1 MCKHTVYKTSI
12 EVTMLKATKVRIY
25 PTPEQAEF
33 LNRQFGAVRFAYNKA
48 LHIISSKYKRHGLK
62 LKAKKDLKPLLAVA
76 KTSRKYHWLKDF
88 DSIALQQA
96 CINLDKAFSRFFD
109 PKLTSRYPKFKS
121 KHGRQ
126 SSYHCM
132 SVGCGDDWVKVAKL
146 KQPIKA
152 RIHRKLEGKLKSI
165 TLSRTVTGE
174 YYASLLH
181 DDGLEAPAPIQS
193 LDEDQVQALDMGLTH
208 LAIDSSGDK
217 TPNPRFLKKA
227 SANLRR
233 KQKALSRCK
242 KGSKG
247 RVKARLKLAK
257 AHQRLANARA
267 DFQHKLS
274 RQLIDENQA
283 VIVETLKVK
292 NMLKNRKLSKHIADA
307 SWPGL
312 IQKLEYKAK
321 KEGKHLVKID
331 QWFASSKTC
340 SCCGHKLE
348 GLSLKVRQWQC
359 PSCSAWRDRDIN
371 AALNIR
377 AQGILKL
384 KAAGL
389 SVSANGGKRQS
400 GHVPVAA

>member
-1 MCKHTVYKTSI
+1 MI
-12 EVTMLKATKVRIY
+12 KATKVRIY

-48 LHIISSKYKRHGLK
+48 LHIISSQYKRHGLK

-76 KTSRKYHWLKDF
+76 KKSRKYHWLKDF

-96 CINLDKAFSRFFD
+96 CINLDKAFQSFFD
-109 PKLTSRYPKFKS
+109 PKLPARYPKFKR
-121 KHGRQ
+121 KHGKQ
-126 SSYHCM
+126 SSYHCA
-132 SVGCGDDWVKVAKL
+132 SVSCGDDWIKVPKL
-146 KQPIKA
+146 EPIKA
-152 RIHRKLEGKLKSI
+152 RMHRKLEGKLKSI

-181 DDGLEAPAPIQS
+181 EDGQESPVPIS
-193 LDEDQVQALDMGLTH
+193 DLDAGQVLALDMGLMH
-208 LAIDSSGDK
+208 LAIDSNGTK
-217 TPNPRFLKKA
+217 KPNPRFLKKA

-247 RVKARLKLAK
+247 RAKARLKLAK

-292 NMLKNRKLSKHIADA
+292 NMLQNKKLSKHIADA
-307 SWPGL
+307 SWSAL

-321 KEGKHLVKID
+321 EQGKYLIKID

-340 SCCGHKLE
+340 SCCGNKLE
-348 GLSLKVRQWQC
+348 ALSLNVRDWQC
-359 PSCSAWRDRDIN
+359 PACSTQHDRDIN
-371 AALNIR
+371 AALNIK

-389 SVSANGGKRQS
+389 SVSANGGQRQS
-400 GHVPVAA
+400 GHAPVAA

>member
-1 MCKHTVYKTSI
+1 MI
-12 EVTMLKATKVRIY
+12 KATKVRIY

-48 LHIISSKYKRHGLK
+48 LHIISSQYKRHGTK
-62 LKAKKDLKPLLAVA
+62 LNAKRDMKPLLAVA
-76 KTSRKYHWLKDF
+76 KKSRKYHWLKGF

-96 CINLDKAFSRFFD
+96 VINLDKAFNNFFD
-109 PKLTSRYPKFKS
+109 PKLPARYPKFKR
-121 KHGRQ
+121 KHGKQ

-132 SVGCGDDWVKVAKL
+132 SVSCGDDWIKIPKMG
-146 KQPIKA
+146 PIKA
-152 RIHRKLEGKLKSI
+152 RIHRKVEGRLKSI

-181 DDGLEAPAPIQS
+181 EDGAEAPAPIQS
-193 LDEDQVQALDMGLTH
+193 LDESAVLALDMGLTH
-208 LAIDSSGDK
+208 LVIDSGGKK
-217 TPNPRFLKKA
+217 TPNPHFLKKA

-247 RVKARLKLAK
+247 RAKARLLVAK
-257 AHQRLANARA
+257 AHQRLTNTRA

-274 RQLIDENQA
+274 RAIVDENQA

-307 SWPGL
+307 SWTGL

-321 KEGKHLVKID
+321 EQGKHLIKID

-340 SCCGHKLE
+340 SCCGHKLDD
-348 GLSLKVRQWQC
+348 LPLTIRQWQC
-359 PSCSAWRDRDIN
+359 PACSAQNDRDIN
-371 AALNIR
+371 AALNIK

-384 KAAGL
+384 KAEGL

-400 GHVPVAA
+400 GHAPVAA

>member
-1 MCKHTVYKTSI
+1 MTVIIYSMI
-12 EVTMLKATKVRIY
+12 KATKVRIY

-48 LHIISSKYKRHGLK
+48 LHIISSQYKRHGTK
-62 LKAKKDLKPLLAVA
+62 LNAKRDMKPLLVVA
-76 KTSRKYHWLKDF
+76 KKSRKYHWLKDF

-96 CINLDKAFSRFFD
+96 CINLDKAFQSFFD
-109 PKLTSRYPKFKS
+109 PKLASRYPRFKR

-132 SVGCGDDWVKVAKL
+132 SVDCGDDWIKVPKL

-152 RIHRKLEGKLKSI
+152 RMHRKVDGKLKSI

-181 DDGLEAPAPIQS
+181 DDGQEAPAPIHDLDAS
-193 LDEDQVQALDMGLTH
+193 LVFGLDMGLTH

-247 RVKARLKLAK
+247 RAKARLKLAK

-274 RQLIDENQA
+274 RMIIDENQA

-292 NMLKNRKLSKHIADA
+292 NLLKNKKLSRHIADA
-307 SWPGL
+307 SWSGL

-321 KEGKHLVKID
+321 EQGKHLIKID

-348 GLSLKVRQWQC
+348 ELSLKVRDWQC
-359 PSCSAWRDRDIN
+359 PACLVEHDRDIN
-371 AALNIR
+371 AAINIR

-400 GHVPVAA
+400 GHAPVAA

>member
-1 MCKHTVYKTSI
+1 MI
-12 EVTMLKATKVRIY
+12 KATKVRIY

-48 LHIISSKYKRHGLK
+48 LHIISSQYKRHGTK
-62 LKAKKDLKPLLAVA
+62 LNAKRDMKPLLAVA
-76 KTSRKYHWLKDF
+76 KKSRKYHWLKGF

-96 CINLDKAFSRFFD
+96 VINLDKAFNNFFD
-109 PKLTSRYPKFKS
+109 PKLPARYPKFKR
-121 KHGRQ
+121 KHGKQ

-132 SVGCGDDWVKVAKL
+132 SVSCGDDWIKIPKMG
-146 KQPIKA
+146 PIKA
-152 RIHRKLEGKLKSI
+152 RIHRKVEGRLKSI

-181 DDGLEAPAPIQS
+181 EEGAEAPAPIQS
-193 LDEDQVQALDMGLTH
+193 LDESAVLALDMGLTH
-208 LAIDSSGDK
+208 LVIDSGGKK

-247 RVKARLKLAK
+247 RAKARLLVAK
-257 AHQRLANARA
+257 AHQRLTNTRA

-274 RQLIDENQA
+274 RAIVDENQA

-307 SWPGL
+307 SWTGL

-321 KEGKHLVKID
+321 EQGKHLIKID

-340 SCCGHKLE
+340 SCCGHKLDD
-348 GLSLKVRQWQC
+348 LPLTIRQWQC
-359 PSCSAWRDRDIN
+359 PACLAQNDRDIN
-371 AALNIR
+371 AALNIK

-384 KAAGL
+384 KAEGL

-400 GHVPVAA
+400 GHAPVAA

>member
-1 MCKHTVYKTSI
+1 MNKVI
-12 EVTMLKATKVRIY
+12 KVRIY

-48 LHIISSKYKRHGLK
+48 LHIISSQYKRHGLK
-62 LKAKKDLKPLLAVA
+62 LNAKKDLKPLLAVA
-76 KTSRKYHWLKDF
+76 KKSRKYHWLKEF

-96 CINLDKAFSRFFD
+96 CINLDKAFQRFFD
-109 PKLTSRYPKFKS
+109 PKLPSRYPKFKR
-121 KHGRQ
+121 KHSRQ

-132 SVGCGDDWVKVAKL
+132 SVDCGDDWIKVPKL
-146 KQPIKA
+146 KQPIRA
-152 RIHRKLEGKLKSI
+152 RIHRKIEGKLKSI

-174 YYASLLH
+174 YYAALLH
-181 DDGLEAPAPIQS
+181 EDGQEAPAPIQS
-193 LDEDQVQALDMGLTH
+193 LNAAQVLGLDMGLTH
-208 LAIDSSGDK
+208 LAIDSNGTK
-217 TPNPRFLKKA
+217 KPNPRFLKKA

-233 KQKALSRCK
+233 KQRALSRCK

-247 RVKARLKLAK
+247 RAKARLKLAK

-274 RQLIDENQA
+274 RQLIDESQA

-292 NMLKNRKLSKHIADA
+292 NMLKNKKLSKHIADA
-307 SWPGL
+307 SWSGL
-312 IQKLEYKAK
+312 IQKLEYKS
-321 KEGKHLVKID
+321 KEQGKHLIKID
-331 QWFASSKTC
+331 QWFASSKIC
-340 SCCGHKLE
+340 SCCGHMLE
-348 GLSLKVRQWQC
+348 ELSLSVRDWHC
-359 PSCSAWRDRDIN
+359 PACSTQHDRDIN
-371 AALNIR
+371 AALNIK

-400 GHVPVAA
+400 GHAPVAA